1 MCVTLL
7 FSIFIIHRRDE
18 FCWSAEA
25 YPQRETESARENARP
40 QRERERA
47 RERAREGEGEGERA
61 SERAQFRV
69 RASEMAM
76 VGTSTSA
83 VVAAAGALLPT
94 FQGLRGDKITSKSD
108 HHAVVPS
115 YSSSSSYQRLSVV
128 ANKRVQKRK
137 QVVLTEDV
145 QHLGKAG
152 ELLAVKTG
160 YFRNFLYPFGKA
172 KIATA
177 ELLKSIR
184 VEEERKEEEK
194 RRIKAEAES
203 VAKMFQSFG
212 PFSVRRKKGGQGKQI
227 FGSVTTQDIIDIIRA
242 NTSQEIDKR
251 IVTLPEIREIGQYI
265 AEIKLHVDVIAQ
277 VKINVIG
284 Q

>member
-1 MCVTLL
+1 
-7 FSIFIIHRRDE
+7 
-18 FCWSAEA
+18 
-25 YPQRETESARENARP
+25 
-40 QRERERA
+40 
-47 RERAREGEGEGERA
+47 
-61 SERAQFRV
+61 
-69 RASEMAM
+69 MAM

-94 FQGLRGDKITSKSD
+94 FQGLRGDKITSKSN
-108 HHAVVPS
+108 HHAAVPS

-227 FGSVTTQDIIDIIRA
+227 FGSVTTQDIVDIIRA

-251 IVTLPEIREIGQYI
+251 IVTLPEIREVGQYI

>member
-1 MCVTLL
+1 LICGSL
-7 FSIFIIHRRDE
+7 SRERDRE
-18 FCWSAEA
+18 CARERGHKESESAL
-25 YPQRETESARENARP
+25 ESARE
-40 QRERERA
+40 REK
-47 RERAREGEGEGERA
+47 ERA

-76 VGTSTSA
+76 MGTSTSA

-108 HHAVVPS
+108 HHAAVPS
-115 YSSSSSYQRLSVV
+115 YSSSSSYQRLAVV

-251 IVTLPEIREIGQYI
+251 IVTLPEIREVGQYI

>member
-1 MCVTLL
+1 MICRSL
-7 FSIFIIHRRDE
+7 S
-18 FCWSAEA
+18 
-25 YPQRETESARENARP
+25 
-40 QRERERA
+40 RERERA
-47 RERAREGEGEGERA
+47 RERTRGHKDRESALESAREREKERA

-76 VGTSTSA
+76 VGASTSA
-83 VVAAAGALLPT
+83 VVVAAAGALLPT

-108 HHAVVPS
+108 HHAAVPI

-212 PFSVRRKKGGQGKQI
+212 PFSVRRKKGGQGNLI

-251 IVTLPEIREIGQYI
+251 IVTLPEIREVGQYI